1 MFRTTSIFLIVLFLG
16 LMSASVTH
24 AATYTFVTKWGFSG
38 SDAGQFKSPQG
49 ITVDSSGNIYVA
61 DSGNNRIQKFNSNGV
76 YISQFGS
83 YGSGDG
89 QLKNPTDIA
98 IDSSGNIYV
107 ADNGNHRIQKFDS
120 NGNYLTQWGSWVIGD
135 GKDFTP
141 VSVVVYSSD
150 NVYVSDN
157 YYTNHRIVKFN
168 SNGYCLTQWGS
179 GGSSNGQFSYPAGIA
194 VDSSDN
200 VYVADFYNNRIQKF
214 DSNGNYL
221 MQWGSWGGSNG
232 QFRYLQDVAMDSSGN
247 AYAIDFDNNRIQKF
261 DSNGNYLMQWGSYG
275 SVNGQFNSPRGIAVD
290 SSGYVYV
297 ADTRNNRI
305 QKFAAPIFPVA
316 NFSSNVTKGYV
327 PLSVQ
332 FKDLSKNAMSWKWD
346 FGDGV
351 ISTLQNPVHTY
362 SKAGN
367 YNVNLTAINVNG
379 TSSKVVVITVL
390 PKGIP
395 VANFASN
402 VTSGKVPLTVTFKDK
417 STGSPTS
424 WRWSFGDGSVKTSQN
439 PAHTYSKA
447 GSYTV
452 KLTVTNTAGSNTT
465 TKTNYI
471 KVIGKP
477 IAAFSATP
485 TSGKAPL
492 SVKFTDKSTG
502 SPTSWRW
509 SFGDGSVKTSQNP
522 AHTYSKAG
530 SYTVKLTIT
539 NVAGSTTTTK
549 TNYIVVK

>member
-1 MFRTTSIFLIVLFLG
+1 
-16 LMSASVTH
+16 MSASVTH
-24 AATYTFVTKWGFSG
+24 AATYTFVTKWGSYG
-38 SDAGQFKSPQG
+38 NGDGQFYWPAG
-49 ITVDSSGNIYVA
+49 VAVDSSGNIYVA
-61 DSGNNRIQKFNSNGV
+61 DTNNNRIEKFDSNGL

-89 QLKNPTDIA
+89 QFNRPKDIA

-107 ADNGNHRIQKFDS
+107 ADNGNRRIQKFDS
-120 NGNYLTQWGSWVIGD
+120 SGNYLTQWGSWVIGD

-141 VSVVVYSSD
+141 IGVAVDSSD

-157 YYTNHRIVKFN
+157 YYNNNRIVKFN

-179 GGSSNGQFSYPAGIA
+179 SGSGNGQFSDPESVAI
-194 VDSSDN
+194 DSSDN
-200 VYVADFYNNRIQKF
+200 VYVADTNNHRIQKF

-221 MQWGSWGGSNG
+221 AQWGSYGSGNG
-232 QFRYLQDVAMDSSGN
+232 QFVWPSGVSVDLSGN
-247 AYAIDFDNNRIQKF
+247 IYVVDGGNARIQKF
-261 DSNGNYLMQWGSYG
+261 DRNRNYLMQWGSYG

-290 SSGYVYV
+290 FSGYVYV

-346 FGDGV
+346 FGDGA
-351 ISTLQNPVHTY
+351 ISTLQNPVHAY

-424 WRWSFGDGSVKTSQN
+424 WKWSFGDGSTKTSQN

-452 KLTVTNTAGSNTT
+452 KLIVTNTAGSNTT

-477 IAAFSATP
+477 IASFSATP

-530 SYTVKLTIT
+530 SYTVKLTVA